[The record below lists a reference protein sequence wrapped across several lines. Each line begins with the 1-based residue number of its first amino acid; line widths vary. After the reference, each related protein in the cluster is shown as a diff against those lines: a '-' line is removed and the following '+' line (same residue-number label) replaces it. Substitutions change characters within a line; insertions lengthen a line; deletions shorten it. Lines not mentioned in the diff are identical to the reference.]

1 MKQFRIN
8 QKNQWKIRLTRAWKR
23 RSIKEQILSSMLI
36 CSIIAAA
43 LLGGMTFLFS
53 KRTMERN
60 YQNSHRHNLEVC
72 GSIIDIQLQNLVE
85 LSRTLLQNQEFK
97 NIFTREQRT
106 GTYFSSRDD
115 IVLNHIMRDL
125 AEQNKY
131 IQSIVAIHK
140 TGNIYFYSKLT
151 MQNGKM
157 LKYHRDTDILSMD
170 WVTQSDK
177 ELGKELFYGYN
188 VLFDDNN
195 ETFSMVKTLKN
206 TEDGEDM
213 GYVVFNIKKSIF
225 LSAFGRAD
233 EGYVTNRYMIMDK
246 NQATS
251 GGNPDGNLVY
261 FHGGTE
267 MKPTI
272 VADYISGHSGRY
284 LFSEVHNE
292 RGGWEVVNVIARE
305 ELSHDSNYIGWITFL
320 VCIAMMIVCY
330 LFASR
335 VSNIITRPLEQLK
348 KNIDVVSEGKFQIE
362 EEFDET
368 EIGRIGTQFKNMVNN
383 NLDLHEKLL
392 HSEIREKEAELL
404 LLQSQINPHFLYNTL
419 DSLYFMAV
427 IEQADEIAEMV
438 LALSDTFKL
447 SLNRGEK
454 LIEVRD
460 EIEKIKAYMKLQN
473 MRYHNRFEL
482 QIDVEESMME
492 QKILTFILQ
501 PVVENAVYHGL
512 EPKMGDECYIRL
524 TGRLVEPSEGGHL
537 ADQPDDGHGEET
549 SKISYMEFQIKD
561 NGVGIIDMSQLE
573 EGYGVRNIKER
584 LFLFY
589 GEEAGI
595 RYESRPGEGTQVI
608 IRVPLDI
615 QKEG

>member
-1 MKQFRIN
+1 MKEFRAR
-8 QKNQWKIRLTRAWKR
+8 QRNQWRARISEDWKR
-23 RSIKEQILSSMLI
+23 RSIKEQILYSMLI
-36 CSIIAAA
+36 CSVIASA
-43 LLGGMTFLFS
+43 LLGGMTFMFS
-53 KRTMERN
+53 KRTMEKN
-60 YQNSHRHNLEVC
+60 YQSSHRYNLEVS

-85 LSRTLLQNQEFK
+85 LSRTLLQNQDFK
-97 NIFTREQRT
+97 SIFTQEQRA

-170 WVTQSDK
+170 WVAQSDAQ
-177 ELGKELFYGYN
+177 LGKELFYGYN
-188 VLFDDNN
+188 VLFDDND

-206 TEDGEDM
+206 TEDGADM

-225 LSAFGRAD
+225 LSAFGKAD
-233 EGYVTNRYMIMDK
+233 EGYVTNRYLIMDK
-246 NQATS
+246 NPATFA
-251 GGNPDGNLVY
+251 GNPEGNLVY
-261 FHGGTE
+261 FHGGTD
-267 MKPTI
+267 MKPS
-272 VADYISGHSGRY
+272 VMEDYMSGSTDRY
-284 LFSEVHNE
+284 LFSEVHND
-292 RGGWEVVNVIARE
+292 RGNWEIVNVIARE
-305 ELSHDSNYIGWITFL
+305 ELSRDSIYIGWIAML
-320 VCIAMMIVCY
+320 VCIAMLIVCY

-335 VSNIITRPLEQLK
+335 ISNIITRPLEQLK

-362 EEFDET
+362 EDFDET

-482 QIDVEESMME
+482 LIDMEEAMLDK
-492 QKILTFILQ
+492 KILTFILQ

-512 EPKMGDECYIRL
+512 EPKMGNECYIRL
-524 TGRLVEPSEGGHL
+524 TGRML
-537 ADQPDDGHGEET
+537 ET
-549 SKISYMEFQIKD
+549 AESSFMEFKIKD
-561 NGVGIIDMSQLE
+561 NGVGIVDMSQLE

-595 RYESRPGEGTQVI
+595 RYESRPGEGTEVTI
-608 IRVPLDI
+608 HVPSEMVTV

>member
-1 MKQFRIN
+1 MKQFHIR
-8 QKNQWKIRLTRAWKR
+8 QNQWKGRLVNAWKR
-23 RSIKEQILSSMLI
+23 RNIKEQILSSMLL
-36 CSIIAAA
+36 CSIIASA
-43 LLGGMTFLFS
+43 LLGGMTFIFS
-53 KRTMERN
+53 KQTMERN
-60 YQNSHRHNLEVC
+60 YQTSHRYNLEVS
-72 GSIIDIQLQNLVE
+72 GSIIDIQLQSLVE

-97 NIFTREQRT
+97 SIFSREQKS

-115 IVLNHIMRDL
+115 VALNHIMKDL

-157 LKYHRDTDILSMD
+157 LKYHKDADILAMD
-170 WVTQSDK
+170 WVIQADQ

-188 VLFDDNN
+188 VLFDDND
-195 ETFSMVKTLKN
+195 ETFSMVKALKN
-206 TEDGEDM
+206 TEDGKDM
-213 GYVVFNIKKSIF
+213 GYVIFNIKKTIF
-225 LSAFGRAD
+225 LSAFGTAD
-233 EGYVTNRYMIMDK
+233 EGYVTNRYLIMDK
-246 NQATS
+246 NPVTS
-251 GGNPDGNLVY
+251 AGNPEGNLVY

-267 MKPTI
+267 RKQAI
-272 VADYISGHSGRY
+272 VKDYIEGNTHRY
-284 LFSEVHNE
+284 LFSEVHND
-292 RGGWEVVNVIARE
+292 RGNWEVVNVIARE
-305 ELSHDSNYIGWITFL
+305 ELSRDSIYIGWIAIL
-320 VCIAMMIVCY
+320 VCICMLIVCY

-348 KNIDVVSEGKFQIE
+348 KNIDVVSEGRFQIE

-427 IEQADEIAEMV
+427 IEHADEIAEMV

-454 LIEVRD
+454 LIEVGD

-473 MRYHNRFEL
+473 MRYHNRFDL
-482 QIDVEESMME
+482 RIDIDEAMMDR
-492 QKILTFILQ
+492 KILTFILQ

-512 EPKMGDECYIRL
+512 EPKMGNECYIL
-524 TGRLVEPSEGGHL
+524 LSGHMKKES
-537 ADQPDDGHGEET
+537 DDRF
-549 SKISYMEFQIKD
+549 MEFRIKD
-561 NGVGIIDMSQLE
+561 NGVGIVDMSQLE
-573 EGYGVRNIKER
+573 EGYGVKNIKER

-589 GEEAGI
+589 GEKAGI
-595 RYESRPGEGTQVI
+595 RYESEAGEGTEVT
-608 IRVPLDI
+608 IRVPLEI

>member
-1 MKQFRIN
+1 MKEFRAR
-8 QKNQWKIRLTRAWKR
+8 QRNQWRARISANWKR
-23 RSIKEQILSSMLI
+23 RSIKEQILYSMLI
-36 CSIIAAA
+36 CSVIASA

-53 KRTMERN
+53 KRTMEQN
-60 YQNSHRHNLEVC
+60 YQNSHRYNLEVSA
-72 GSIIDIQLQNLVE
+72 SIIDIQLQNLVD
-85 LSRTLLQNQEFK
+85 LSRTLLQNQDFK
-97 NIFTREQRT
+97 AIFTQEQRA

-170 WVTQSDK
+170 WVAQSDAQ
-177 ELGKELFYGYN
+177 LGKELFYGYN
-188 VLFDDNN
+188 VLFDDND

-225 LSAFGRAD
+225 LSAFGKAD
-233 EGYVTNRYMIMDK
+233 EGYVTNRYLIMDK
-246 NQATS
+246 NPATS
-251 GGNPDGNLVY
+251 AGNPEGNLVY
-261 FHGGTE
+261 FHGGTD
-267 MKPTI
+267 MKPS
-272 VADYISGHSGRY
+272 VMEDYMSGSTDRY
-284 LFSEVHNE
+284 LFSEVHND
-292 RGGWEVVNVIARE
+292 RGSWEVVNVIARE
-305 ELSHDSNYIGWITFL
+305 ELSRDSIYIGWIAML
-320 VCIAMMIVCY
+320 VCIAMLIVCY
-330 LFASR
+330 QFASR
-335 VSNIITRPLEQLK
+335 ISNIITRPLEQLK

-362 EEFDET
+362 EDFDET

-482 QIDVEESMME
+482 IIDIGEAMLDK
-492 QKILTFILQ
+492 KILTFILQ

-512 EPKMGDECYIRL
+512 EPKMGNECYIRL
-524 TGRLVEPSEGGHL
+524 TGRLEERSEGGF
-537 ADQPDDGHGEET
+537 
-549 SKISYMEFQIKD
+549 MEFKIKD
-561 NGVGIIDMSQLE
+561 NGVGIVDMSQLE

-595 RYESRPGEGTQVI
+595 RYESKPGEGTEVT
-608 IRVPLDI
+608 IRVPSEI
-615 QKEG
+615 VTVQKEG